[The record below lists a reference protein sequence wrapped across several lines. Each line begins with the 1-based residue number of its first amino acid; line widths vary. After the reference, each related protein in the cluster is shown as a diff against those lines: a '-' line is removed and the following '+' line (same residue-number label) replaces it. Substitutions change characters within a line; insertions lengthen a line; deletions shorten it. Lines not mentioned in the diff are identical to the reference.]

1 MHNPMPSQGAAALSL
16 FCLHCL
22 GGSAREWQGVER
34 ELGAGISLVGID
46 LPGFGSAADM
56 PGYSVAAMAEHVAAQ
71 VRAAAPGRWMLAGH
85 SMGAK
90 VAAVVARQAV
100 AGAAG
105 LEGLCGLVLLAGSPP
120 GPEPMSE
127 ERRADMTGWLDG
139 DAAHRATQARE
150 FVAANAVT
158 LTPEARAAA
167 EVDVL
172 RANPAAWRA
181 WLQSGS
187 REDWAERVGVLPLPA
202 LILAGA
208 EDGDLGPEAQ
218 RRLMAPHVLTAEH
231 HDLPHARHLL
241 PIEAASTVA
250 RLITRFAALPPGET
264 QPPRIPPHYRA
275 LLESGR
281 TSTALRDALL
291 ARAAPEADA
300 RRAWLPAGAYAVLE
314 AALDRVIPQSPHA
327 RIDLA
332 ARIERSLA
340 EDAGDGWRFADL
352 PADAEAMHQA
362 LLSLDALGRLLHQ
375 DGFTGLTDAGRDT
388 LLHRVADGQAAAAAP
403 GLFDGSQMAL
413 WFQDLRAMAV
423 KHYVGHPA
431 TLARMGYSGVASGG
445 DGPRKS
451 GFTRFGIGERE
462 AWEPVALAGE
472 AP

>member
-1 MHNPMPSQGAAALSL
+1 MHDPKPSQDAADLSL

-22 GGSAREWQGVER
+22 GGSVREWQGVER
-34 ELGAGISLVGID
+34 ELGAGIRLVGID
-46 LPGFGSAADM
+46 LPGFGAAAAV
-56 PGYSVAAMAEHVAAQ
+56 PGYAVAAMAEHVAAQ

-90 VAAVVARQAV
+90 VAAVLARQAV
-100 AGAAG
+100 AGGAG

-139 DAAHRATQARE
+139 DASQRAAKARQ
-150 FVAANAVT
+150 FVEANSVT
-158 LTPEARAAA
+158 LAPEARAAA
-167 EVDVL
+167 EADVL

-208 EDGDLGPEAQ
+208 EDGDLGPDAQ
-218 RRLMAPHVLTAEH
+218 RRLMAPHFEAVEH
-231 HDLPHARHLL
+231 HDLPQARHLL
-241 PIEAASTVA
+241 PIEAAGTVA
-250 RLITRFAALPPGET
+250 RLITQFAAPPQGGT
-264 QPPRIPPHYRA
+264 RPPTVPPHYRA

-281 TSTALRDALL
+281 TSAALRDALL
-291 ARAAPEADA
+291 ARAAPQADT
-300 RRAWLPAGAYAVLE
+300 RRAWLPADAYAVLA
-314 AALDRVIPQSPHA
+314 AALDRVIPQDPQA

-352 PADAEAMHQA
+352 PPDAEAMRQA
-362 LLSLDALGRLLHQ
+362 LHSLDALSRQQHQ
-375 DGFTGLTDAGRDT
+375 EGFAHLTDAGRDA
-388 LLHRVADGQAAAAAP
+388 LLHRVADGRAAP
-403 GLFDGSQMAL
+403 ASPGLLDAGQMAL

-451 GFTRFGIGERE
+451 GFIRFGIGERE
-462 AWEPVALAGE
+462 EWEPRPLVKG